1 MCLEGLPVVALLGA
15 VSEYLAGLAVLPH
28 HPPLGARLGVG
39 LLLLLQGGRLQL
51 YIITMT
57 EAMFGMEHTQRIR
70 KSLWISGGDLMK

>member
-1 MCLEGLPVVALLGA
+1 MCSEGLPVVALLGA

-39 LLLLLQGGRLQL
+39 LLLLLQGGCLQL

-57 EAMFGMEHTQRIR
+57 
-70 KSLWISGGDLMK
+70 